1 MSAMSNLQEEVMIIA
16 EAGVNHNGQLDM
28 ARNLVDVALGAKA
41 DVVKFQLF
49 DADDLASQSAPKASY
64 QEVNDINSTSQIDM
78 LRTLQLSRSE
88 FKLLNNY
95 CQDKQIEFC
104 STAFDIENLEVLV
117 NLGMKRIK
125 IASGEITN
133 IPFLRKVGQFSLP
146 IILSTGMC
154 SLADIDLGLNELV
167 RGGAKR
173 DDITILHCCTAYPT
187 PLADANVRAMQTIQ
201 TEFGVKVGFSDHT
214 EGYDAAVAAVS
225 LGATIIEKHFTLSRH
240 LNGPDHRA
248 SLEPWQLAEY
258 VKTIRNTQVAL
269 GKSKKEPTESEKMNM
284 IAARRSIVASK
295 QIKAGQIMDATNL
308 TVKRPGDGIC
318 ASQWDEV
325 VGTRAKMDFS
335 TDQLIET

>member
-1 MSAMSNLQEEVMIIA
+1 M
-16 EAGVNHNGQLDM
+16 
-28 ARNLVDVALGAKA
+28 
-41 DVVKFQLF
+41 
-49 DADDLASQSAPKASY
+49 
-64 QEVNDINSTSQIDM
+64 
-78 LRTLQLSRSE
+78 
-88 FKLLNNY
+88 
-95 CQDKQIEFC
+95 
-104 STAFDIENLEVLV
+104 
-117 NLGMKRIK
+117 
-125 IASGEITN
+125 
-133 IPFLRKVGQFSLP
+133 
-146 IILSTGMC
+146 
-154 SLADIDLGLNELV
+154 
-167 RGGAKR
+167 
-173 DDITILHCCTAYPT
+173 
-187 PLADANVRAMQTIQ
+187 
-201 TEFGVKVGFSDHT
+201 
-214 EGYDAAVAAVS
+214 AAVS